1 MELTECVGRGL
12 GSRSDPRVAKR
23 YFRLHDRAMAWAIF
37 LLTGTALFRCLRPW
51 VGGPENFAPMAALA
65 LCGGLYLPRPWNWA
79 GPLLCLLVSDAVLN
93 LHYGLAI
100 WTGSTLVAM
109 VAYLAIVL
117 LGNLLAQR
125 PSWTRWLAGS
135 LAASFLFYLLT
146 NTEAWWFL
154 PGYEKNWTGWL
165 QALTLGLPG
174 YPPTWTFL
182 RNSAISDV
190 VFTLIFVTGVEWSVR
205 RFPQALRPRL
215 ARLPFLPAR

>member
-1 MELTECVGRGL
+1 MERTECVGKGL

-23 YFRLHDRAMAWAIF
+23 SQPLHTYLMPLAI
-37 LLTGTALFRCLRPW
+37 LLILGTALFRCLRPW

-100 WTGSTLVAM
+100 WTGSTLAAM
-109 VAYLAIVL
+109 ASYVVIFFFGNWLAR
-117 LGNLLAQR
+117 R
-125 PSWTRWLAGS
+125 PSWMGWLAGS
-135 LAASFLFYLLT
+135 LVASILFYLLT

-154 PGYEKNWTGWL
+154 PGYEKSWAGWV

-182 RNSAISDV
+182 RNSVVSDMI
-190 VFTLIFVTGVEWSVR
+190 FTLVFVAGVEWAAR
-205 RFPQALRPRL
+205 RFPQNLRPRL
-215 ARLPFLPAR
+215 VRWSFRPAR